1 MQAKQDD
8 KSFLFSKLGI
18 YRCKKQNIKQMS
30 SDLFLNT

>member
-18 YRCKKQNIKQMS
+18 YRSKKTKY
-30 SDLFLNT
+30 